1 MVAVMSQTNPPASEA
16 VSTLAR
22 EVAAPDQPPYA
33 VRHVHPMRIMPVMLT
48 LGMTLLAAIAAW
60 ATWDVYMVPPWTRDA
75 TVRAYVVTI
84 TPQVSGLVV
93 NLPAHA
99 DQFIRKGDLVM
110 QIEPVDYTLAIA
122 NAEAALEGARADLA
136 DRRAEA
142 KRRAQLT
149 TLSTSVEEQQRFASQ
164 ADAAAATYNSDIAN
178 LARARVALART
189 RIVAPVSGKIT
200 NLQIQE
206 GDYATAGQRALSV
219 VDTGSFWVD
228 GYFEETQLS
237 RIRLGDSARITL
249 MGFRQPLDGH
259 VASIASGIEVAN
271 AQSGQSGLALVNPVY
286 TWIRLAQRVPV
297 RIEIDHV
304 PPGVLLA
311 AGQTATVQIDP
322 DTRSTKD
329 K

>member
-1 MVAVMSQTNPPASEA
+1 MSPTNPPASKA
-16 VSTLAR
+16 VATLAR
-22 EVAAPDQPPYA
+22 ELAAPDQPPYA
-33 VRHVHPMRIMPVMLT
+33 VRHVHPMRIVPVMLT
-48 LGMTLLAAIAAW
+48 LGTALLAAVAAW

-93 NLPAHA
+93 NLPVHA
-99 DQFIRKGDLVM
+99 DQFIRKGELLM
-110 QIEPVDYTLAIA
+110 QIDPVDYTLAVT
-122 NAEAALEGARADLA
+122 NAEAALEGARADLV

-164 ADAAAATYNSDIAN
+164 ADAAAATYKSDITN

-189 RIVAPVSGKIT
+189 RIIAPVSGKIT

-206 GDYATAGQRALSV
+206 GDYATSGQRALSV

-228 GYFEETQLS
+228 GYFEETQLA
-237 RIRLGDSARITL
+237 RIHLGDSARITL
-249 MGFRQPLDGH
+249 MGIRPPLDGH
-259 VASIASGIEVAN
+259 VAGIASGIEAAN
-271 AQSGQSGLALVNPVY
+271 AQSGQSGLASVNPVY

-304 PPGVLLA
+304 PPGMLLV
-311 AGQTATVQIDP
+311 AGQTATVQIEP
-322 DTRSTKD
+322 GTGSTTEK
-329 K
+329 